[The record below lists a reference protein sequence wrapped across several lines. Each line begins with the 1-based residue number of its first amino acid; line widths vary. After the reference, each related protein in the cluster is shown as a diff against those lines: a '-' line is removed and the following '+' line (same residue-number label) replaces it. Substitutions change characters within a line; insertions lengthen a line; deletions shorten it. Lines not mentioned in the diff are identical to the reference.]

1 MSTYKE
7 RLGELFEEKVK
18 KRVFSLTDADKEK
31 FIDLC
36 KSVLTHNGYTVSGPS
51 GVSGLSQEN

>member
-7 RLGELFEEKVK
+7 RLGDLFEEKK
-18 KRVFSLTDADKEK
+18 EFFSLTDADKEK

-36 KSVLTHNGYTVSGPS
+36 KTVLTHNGYTVSAPS